1 MKNNMR
7 TAASIIVLFFLGII
21 LPIALIMT
29 RVDRYVLRPEPLL
42 GVIEEQHVVE
52 RLPDILSAIVLEEYP
67 DVVFLKKIDTPNLL
81 HTIFSSQWVTAHLG
95 TIVSQLFDLRLMGAE
110 IAEQQIV
117 LDLTEPKRNAKNT
130 LTTMIPTLVAQI
142 GNDQSLPFCD
152 FKEYSSSLNKKN
164 DDPDVLLKK
173 IAEEKCRLPE
183 EIQQMSL
190 DQSGNIIDNVLV
202 NVPNHVDLGQMI
214 VASLTSDTANTIE
227 GQQMEARQWKHA
239 NNQLSTFQH
248 LYRTFRLFLFAIW
261 LVIVLSLAF
270 LLLMHYRRPLAM
282 LSWLGSVL
290 LSTGLVTMLAMF
302 LFTPMS
308 HYFFRQSFFLN
319 LPSAVQPLVRESI
332 TAYLQGYTQVIFFI
346 AIALLVSAMVSFGTA
361 AFFRQRKKRH

>member
-7 TAASIIVLFFLGII
+7 TAASIIVLFFLSII
-21 LPIALIMT
+21 VPIALIMT
-29 RVDRYVLRPEPLL
+29 RGDRYILRPEPLL
-42 GVIEEQHVVE
+42 GVIEEQHLVE
-52 RLPDILSAIVLEEYP
+52 RLPDILSDIAIEEYP

-81 HTIFSSQWVTAHLG
+81 RTIFPSQWITAHLG
-95 TIVSQLFDLRLMGAE
+95 TIVPQLFDLRLMGAE
-110 IAEQQIV
+110 LAEQQIV

-130 LTTMIPTLVAQI
+130 LTTMIPTVLAQI
-142 GNDQSLPFCD
+142 GNNPSLPICD
-152 FKEYSSSLNKKN
+152 FKEYSSSLNKKDAN
-164 DDPDVLLKK
+164 NSALLKK
-173 IAEEKCRLPE
+173 IAGEKCRLPE
-183 EIQQMSL
+183 EIQQTFL

-214 VASLTSDTANTIE
+214 AASLTSDTANTIE

-248 LYRTFRLFLFAIW
+248 LYRTFRLFLVAIW

-282 LSWLGSVL
+282 LSWLASAS
-290 LSTGLVTMLAMF
+290 LSTGLVTIFTMF
-302 LFTPMS
+302 IFTPMS
-308 HYFFRQSFFLN
+308 HYFFRQAFFLN
-319 LPSAVQPLVRESI
+319 LPSAVQPPVRESI

-346 AIALLVSAMVSFGTA
+346 AIALLVSAMVSFGTV